1 MSFFTSV
8 LSWRSTWS
16 TSFLRLGTVVVKNI
30 VLTADGSRTWAEIR
44 RTRKTCRVWHRAQS
58 RTDPSVPFWLCIHS
72 VAARGGAYRDSGM
85 LQENGRRHFRRHL
98 FEDRNKIAQVDR
110 GEVLEP
116 RHFLQND
123 LQRGALRASS
133 SACSTADHYTGC
145 VVFRHADRPLHPRGR
160 LAISSDAR
168 MVALGDRGRTSI
180 TSQQALGKLHAAGRG
195 GARKLVP

>member
-1 MSFFTSV
+1 MSFLTTV

-30 VLTADGSRTWAEIR
+30 VLTADGSRTWAATR
-44 RTRKTCRVWHRAQS
+44 RARNTCRVCHRAQCS
-58 RTDPSVPFWLCIHS
+58 TDPSVRVLLCIRWQH
-72 VAARGGAYRDSGM
+72 AAEHIGTGGM
-85 LQENGRRHFRRHL
+85 LQERGRQHCRRHL
-98 FEDRNKIAQVDR
+98 FEDRNKIAQIDR

-116 RHFLQND
+116 CHFLQND
-123 LQRGALRASS
+123 LQRGTLRASS
-133 SACSTADHYTGC
+133 SACSTADHCTGC

-168 MVALGDRGRTSI
+168 MVAFGDRGRTSI